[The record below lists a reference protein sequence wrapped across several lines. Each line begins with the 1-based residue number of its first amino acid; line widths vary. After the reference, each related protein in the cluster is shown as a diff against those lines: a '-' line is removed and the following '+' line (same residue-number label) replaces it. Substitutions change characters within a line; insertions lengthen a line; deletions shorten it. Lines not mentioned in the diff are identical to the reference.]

1 MTRND
6 SIIASASFTGAEIAK
21 PLAITIGYRK
31 GIAQALLTSE
41 GDERKAQMKRMD
53 EANKELKRLLNIY

>member
-21 PLAITIGYRK
+21 TLAITIGYRK
-31 GIAQALLTSE
+31 GICQALLTAE
-41 GDERKAQMKRMD
+41 GAERVRQLVRLD